1 MFEVRY
7 YLNEKG
13 KSLFTDWLE
22 NLKDRQARAK
32 VRVRI
37 DRLRLGNFG
46 DCRSVGSGVS
56 ELKIDLGP
64 GYRVYFGKDGENL
77 VVLLLGGDKKSQAK
91 DIQNAKK
98 YWKQYKETKND

>member
-1 MFEVRY
+1 MLEVRY

-13 KSLFTDWLE
+13 KSLFTNWLE
-22 NLKDRQARAK
+22 SLQDRQARAK

-56 ELKIDLGP
+56 ELKIDFGP
-64 GYRVYFGKDGENL
+64 GYRVYFGKDGESL
-77 VVLLLGGDKKSQAK
+77 VILLLGGNKKSQAK

-98 YWKQYKETKND
+98 YWSHYKETKNG